1 MEFAAGLG
9 SGVIGYVLPFLA
21 VLTAL
26 IFVHEF
32 GHYWVARRCGVRVE
46 VFSIGFG
53 PEIFGWTDRAGTRW
67 KFSLIPLGGYV
78 KMFGDRDP
86 ASRPDEALA
95 GYSAEERAQ
104 SFPAKSVRQRAAI
117 VAAGPLANFLFAI
130 VVFAGVFATA
140 GEPYTPPVIGA
151 TETGGAAE
159 RAGLREGDTIIE
171 INGSSVRRFEDIRQI
186 VQLGLGAPLAV
197 VIDREGARLPLDV
210 TPDVVDI
217 KDGLGNAT
225 KIGRLGIKSKGYAY
239 VRHDPATAVWR
250 AVLASWTQIDIAYTA
265 VSQMIAGT
273 RTTQEIGG
281 PVRIAWIS
289 GEVAEAGLLAAITF
303 TAILS
308 VHLGLINLLP
318 VPMLDG
324 GHLLFYIIEALKGK
338 PLGARAQEY
347 GFRIGLALVMIL
359 FLFAT
364 WNDLVHL
371 RIVQFI
377 QGLMT

>member
-9 SGVIGYVLPFLA
+9 SGVLGYVLPFLA
-21 VLTAL
+21 ILTAVV
-26 IFVHEF
+26 FVHEL

-46 VFSIGFG
+46 VFSVGFG
-53 PEIFGWTDRAGTRW
+53 SELFGWTDRAGTRW
-67 KFSLIPLGGYV
+67 KISVIPLGGDV
-78 KMFGDRDP
+78 KFLGDRDA
-86 ASRPDEALA
+86 ASRPDAALA
-95 GYSAEERAQ
+95 DQTPEQRAH
-104 SFPAKSVRQRAAI
+104 SFPSKSVGQRAAI
-117 VAAGPLANFLFAI
+117 VAAGPIANFIFAI
-130 VVFAGVFATA
+130 LVFAAVFATA
-140 GEPYTPPVIGA
+140 GEPYTPPVIGGI
-151 TETGGAAE
+151 EPGGAAE
-159 RAGLREGDTIIE
+159 RAGLAEGDAIVE
-171 INGSSVRRFEDIRQI
+171 MNGRAVVRFEDIRQI

-197 VIDREGARLPLDV
+197 VIERGGERRALDV
-210 TPDVVDI
+210 TPDVVEI
-217 KDGLGNAT
+217 KDSLGNVS

-239 VRHDPATAVWR
+239 VRHDPATAAWR
-250 AVLASWTQIDIAYTA
+250 AVIASWSQADIAYTA

-281 PVRIAWIS
+281 PMRIAWIS
-289 GEVAEAGLLAAITF
+289 GEVAQAGILAAITF

-308 VHLGLINLLP
+308 VHLGIINLLP

-324 GHLLFYIIEALKGK
+324 GHLLFYVIEALKGK
-338 PLGARAQEY
+338 PLSSRAQEY
-347 GFRIGLALVMIL
+347 GFRIGLALVMLL